1 MAGEF
6 IITNAGLANATSASS
21 PGGVSVKL
29 PTFRLGSGTGYTP
42 APTDTA
48 LHGSTLYT
56 GLITGF
62 IRQADGSLLISCVL
76 PAGAG
81 PFTFGEVGIYDDSN
95 VLFALAC
102 LPDPVTKTS
111 NLNSGFGA
119 TYTFN
124 GLLKLGS
131 ASVTIEVPGG
141 SPVGYPVQ
149 YVTTWA
155 ALEPAPMAG
164 PSLYV
169 TIISQEDNKGDYSTL
184 VRKNDEKWSIQSNYF
199 PMRASATIGVVAGDK
214 SYLTIPLSAW
224 TALVP
229 GDTTLAIGA
238 ATSFVIRAPNGYYC
252 QAAASLAGSN
262 VQFTF
267 TEPFIK
273 GNIAAGQALRI
284 WSNYPL

>member
-6 IITNAGLANATSASS
+6 ILSAVGLANATSAAS
-21 PGGVSVKL
+21 PGGISVKL
-29 PTFRLGSGTGYTP
+29 PTFKLGSGTGYTP
-42 APTDTA
+42 TSADTA

-56 GLITGF
+56 GLISGS
-62 IRQADGSLLISCVL
+62 IKQADGSLLISCVL

-81 PFTFGEVGIYDDSN
+81 PFTFGEIGIYDDSD

-131 ASVTIEVPGG
+131 AAVTIEVPGG
-141 SPVGYPVQ
+141 SPVGFPVQ

-184 VRKNDEKWSIQSNYF
+184 VRKADEKWSIQSNYF

-224 TALVP
+224 TTLVP

-238 ATSFVIRAPNGYYC
+238 ATSFVVKAPNGYFC

-267 TEPFIK
+267 TEPFTK